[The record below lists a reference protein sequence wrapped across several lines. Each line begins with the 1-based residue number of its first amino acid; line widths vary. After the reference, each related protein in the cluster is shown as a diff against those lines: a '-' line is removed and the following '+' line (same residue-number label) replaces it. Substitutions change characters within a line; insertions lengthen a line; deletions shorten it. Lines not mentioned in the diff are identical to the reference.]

1 MNAIQP
7 GLPQLIPEPFGF
19 TACLLTASAG
29 RKIRDVEK
37 NIGGDEGKTQMRG
50 SQPLQHINVVIA
62 DATRMGSQLLA
73 DAISRDRSLKV
84 IQAVCSNVEFAEA
97 VSSCNFDVLLISA
110 RLDENPEKG
119 FDVLRELK
127 LRQPEVRAVML
138 LDTCKREPVIA
149 AFRAGARGIFC
160 RDESRNTLCKCIR
173 AVHGGQIWANRKE
186 LEFVLDALASKNV
199 TSALN
204 AKEFENL
211 SNRERDVIH
220 CLSEGLGNREIA
232 ERLKLSEHTVKN
244 YMFHIF
250 DKLGVS
256 SRLELMFKIVSRGR
270 ACGTVRSDR
279 ALAFMSAQADLD
291 SVTVSSLASWRT
303 AADQGFP
310 AAQLALG
317 ECYRR
322 GRVVAKDRIQAYA
335 WFLLA
340 AKSSDR
346 IRVASDGARRALAT
360 DMTAAEIS
368 QAERLATELSNRA
381 TLSPGKNP
389 GDLVA

>member
-1 MNAIQP
+1 
-7 GLPQLIPEPFGF
+7 
-19 TACLLTASAG
+19 
-29 RKIRDVEK
+29 
-37 NIGGDEGKTQMRG
+37 
-50 SQPLQHINVVIA
+50 
-62 DATRMGSQLLA
+62 MGSQLLA

-84 IQAVCSNVEFAEA
+84 IQAVSSYLESAEA

-127 LRQPEVRAVML
+127 VRQPEVRAVML
-138 LDTCKREPVIA
+138 LDTCKREPVIT

-160 RDESRNTLCKCIR
+160 RDESRHTLCKCIR

-186 LEFVLDALASKNV
+186 LEFVLDALANQNV

-232 ERLKLSEHTVKN
+232 ERLQLSEHTVKN

-279 ALAFMSAQADLD
+279 ALAFSAQADLD
-291 SVTVSSLASWRT
+291 SVTVSSLALWRT

-346 IRVASDGARRALAT
+346 IRVASDEARRALAT
-360 DMTAAEIS
+360 EMTAAEIS
-368 QAERLATELSNRA
+368 QAERTATELGNRA
-381 TLSPGKNP
+381 TQSPVKNP
-389 GDLVA
+389 RDLVA